1 MSKKT
6 VDIGKLLQECTDTL
20 VQWDGESIA
29 EKAQDILGHPV
40 TYVGDSMFQINE
52 SEEI

>member
-1 MSKKT
+1 MPKKT

-29 EKAQDILGHPV
+29 EKAEEVLGHPV
-40 TYVGDSMFQINE
+40 KYLGDSMFE
-52 SEEI
+52 VKE

>member
-1 MSKKT
+1 MSKT

-29 EKAQDILGHPV
+29 EKAEEILGHKV
-40 TYVGDSMFQINE
+40 KYLGDSMF
-52 SEEI
+52 EIKE